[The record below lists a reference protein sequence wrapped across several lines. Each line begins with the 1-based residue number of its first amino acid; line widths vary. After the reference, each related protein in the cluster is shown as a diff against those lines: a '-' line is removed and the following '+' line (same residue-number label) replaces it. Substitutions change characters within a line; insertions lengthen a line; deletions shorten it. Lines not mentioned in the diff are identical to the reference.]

1 MRYTVHPI
9 LITAVLLL
17 SGMSA
22 IAGEQPRFDSH
33 GQVILADNDGPGR
46 GRWRDR
52 GDERSVESEDR
63 VIPLDSVINSLMSV
77 YPGKPLDARG
87 PMQRADR
94 LIYEIVWLTRD
105 GRQIVIIVDARTGQ
119 VMRVRGL

>member
-1 MRYTVHPI
+1 MRYTVRPI
-9 LITAVLLL
+9 LIAAVLLL

-22 IAGEQPRFDSH
+22 VAAEQPLVDSH
-33 GQVILADNDGPGR
+33 GQILLADNDGPGR

-52 GDERSVESEDR
+52 RDEARGGNEDR
-63 VIPLDSVINSLMSV
+63 VIPLDSIINSLMSV